1 MHYIKQF
8 KTKWMIPKTQ
18 TKPAVLHTSYNPN
31 EAENSFAEVCTDFLS
46 CRSFN
51 PQFKSFFDVHCK
63 YNLYIFYT
71 IT

>member
-1 MHYIKQF
+1 MLNKKKTTFNGKTSKQTMHYIKQF

-18 TKPAVLHTSYNPN
+18 TKQAVLHTSYNPN

-51 PQFKSFFDVHCK
+51 P
-63 YNLYIFYT
+63 
-71 IT
+71 